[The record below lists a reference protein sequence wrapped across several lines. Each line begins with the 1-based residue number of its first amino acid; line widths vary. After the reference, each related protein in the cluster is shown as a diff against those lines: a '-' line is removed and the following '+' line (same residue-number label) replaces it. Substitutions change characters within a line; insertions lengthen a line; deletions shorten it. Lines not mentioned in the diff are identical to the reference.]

1 MEFRSHYFLQK
12 MIKPLI
18 ETTQVAAS
26 FTREYPNARQTWITR
41 FISYNQSQC
50 DPLFEFLKD
59 NSKRQ

>member
-1 MEFRSHYFLQK
+1 MEFRSHYFLKK